1 MDLLRSRRDRLFEA
15 LPAYFAA
22 AAAAVY
28 LLFAFL
34 AHTRYP
40 AHFSPQNN
48 NWLSDLGNRNL
59 NPGGADFYVWGCIAT
74 GIILLGFFL
83 SLTLWRRSGSRI
95 QNWLLALIQIA
106 GGIAALSLVMSAI
119 YTEDQFTKHQ
129 FWSRLIYAGF
139 AMALFV
145 APFAFRR
152 RGYSSIAL
160 IAVAVIGYCSI
171 LASLIFG
178 AAHWLEWPS
187 VGLILAFVCLL
198 GAMSVSRSSAGLPE
212 SEPRR
217 PRAARKA
224 LS

>member
-1 MDLLRSRRDRLFEA
+1 M
-15 LPAYFAA
+15 PAA
-22 AAAAVY
+22 AAEVSESARCRPA
-28 LLFAFL
+28 LTSRLQAREIE
-34 AHTRYP
+34 TRVDR
-40 AHFSPQNN
+40 
-48 NWLSDLGNRNL
+48 DLH
-59 NPGGADFYVWGCIAT
+59 
-74 GIILLGFFL
+74 
-83 SLTLWRRSGSRI
+83 RRS
-95 QNWLLALIQIA
+95 
-106 GGIAALSLVMSAI
+106 
-119 YTEDQFTKHQ
+119 FTKHQ